1 VGPHYNNARVTTR
14 SLRAPCA
21 QPSVAVEAFAIPGCD
36 EKCQSLRSFRT
47 LTPSWG
53 SRSSSLRLPLLSLRH
68 VPLLLWRV
76 ETIERGGRYA
86 FAPTYA
92 KLMKDMYNNVVTSIR
107 TSDKDIDGFLIR
119 IRLHQG
125 STLTPYLFALVV
137 DEVTRDIQGPSL
149 DVCFLWTM

>member
-1 VGPHYNNARVTTR
+1 MGF
-14 SLRAPCA
+14 SLLQSPLAL
-21 QPSVAVEAFAIPGCD
+21 AFP
-36 EKCQSLRSFRT
+36 
-47 LTPSWG
+47 P
-53 SRSSSLRLPLLSLRH
+53 SRSAS
-68 VPLLLWRV
+68 VV
-76 ETIERGGRYA
+76 ETIERGGHYA

-149 DVCFLWTM
+149 DVCVLWTM